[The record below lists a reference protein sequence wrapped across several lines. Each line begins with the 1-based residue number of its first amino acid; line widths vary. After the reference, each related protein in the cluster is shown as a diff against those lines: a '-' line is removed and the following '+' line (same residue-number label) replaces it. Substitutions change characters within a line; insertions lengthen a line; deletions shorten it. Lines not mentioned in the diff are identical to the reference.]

1 MVKIKSIHAI
11 TLFVMATVYFCYYTS
26 VIAEETMVNIKQNKT
41 NEFNLE
47 ERKQLLQL
55 ARKTLNYHFEKNK
68 VLEVADSEIPEKF
81 RQERGCFV
89 TLTKGKNHDLRG
101 CIGYIKPVKSLYKA
115 VIDNALSAAFQDWR
129 FSPLKKEEL
138 AEIEIEI
145 SILTI
150 PKKLEFSSPDDL
162 LAKIR
167 PGIDGVY
174 LFYGSSSS
182 TYLPQVWEKLT
193 DKKEFF
199 SSLCMK
205 GGAPPDCWKRKEVEI
220 HTYQAEYF
228 SESEVK

>member
-1 MVKIKSIHAI
+1 MRKFYKILAI
-11 TLFVMATVYFCYYTS
+11 TLFVLTITYFGYNIS
-26 VIAEETMVNIKQNKT
+26 VIAEETMANLKQNKT

-55 ARKTLNYHFEKNK
+55 ARTTLNNYFEKK
-68 VLEVADSEIPEKF
+68 KPTEVADSEIPKKF
-81 RQERGCFV
+81 KQERGCFV
-89 TLTKGKNHDLRG
+89 TLTTGKNHDLRG
-101 CIGYIKPVKSLYKA
+101 CIGYIKPVKSLYNA
-115 VIDNALSAAFQDWR
+115 IIDNALSAALQDWR
-129 FSPLKKEEL
+129 FSPVKKEEL
-138 AEIEIEI
+138 SEIEIEI
-145 SILTI
+145 SVLTV
-150 PKKLEFSSPDDL
+150 PQKLEFSSPDDM

-220 HTYQAEYF
+220 YTYQAEYF
-228 SESEVK
+228 NESEVK